1 MRGGKTR
8 GFVRIFTF
16 LVALSATISLYTSA
30 RADGYIKQNRFKKLP
45 STIPNGSKNN
55 EDIQIIKVGYGCFAS
70 YSGIPVN
77 CRFRQE
83 LTGIRSPE
91 TDTENNGG
99 HSHFDNRPLTYRGGA
114 LKVTNSTDLDSTPYG
129 VMGFTKTT
137 SSFDPNWGWA
147 YVEYEVPQA
156 SGIVMGESELK
167 ITTNDWVC
175 ASNCYTRDSWRF
187 ADTYDIGVPNLIELP
202 GPFPGVPGI
211 NYTKSRKSDSKHTND
226 VAFHATGP
234 TIYLLILV
242 AEEYKELSGRILSVN
257 DMSLPRGGVFD
268 IKGGWGASHYT
279 HNAGK
284 DADINRDGIQCED
297 NDEMDDA
304 VAAVTETMQKI
315 DNAWKANLVC
325 EKSPPD
331 DPCPEGVECKYHI
344 DFES

>member
-1 MRGGKTR
+1 M
-8 GFVRIFTF
+8 
-16 LVALSATISLYTSA
+16 YTSA
-30 RADGYIKQNRFKKLP
+30 RADGYIKQSRFKKAP
-45 STIPNGSKNN
+45 STIPNGSKKN

-99 HSHFDNRPLTYRGGA
+99 HSHAENRPLTYQGRA

-156 SGIVMGESELK
+156 SGIVVGESELK
-167 ITTNDWVC
+167 LTTNDWVC

-187 ADTYDIGVPNLIELP
+187 ADTYDIGVRPLWELP
-202 GPFPGVPGI
+202 DPNPDDSYLKVR
-211 NYTKSRKSDSKHTND
+211 NSDDAHTNE
-226 VAFHATGP
+226 VAYNGTLS
-234 TIYLLILV
+234 TVLLLQV
-242 AEEYKELSGRILSVN
+242 LGDAYKKHSGRKISVN

-268 IKGGWGASHYT
+268 ISKNWNADHYT
-279 HNAGK
+279 HHIGK
-284 DADINRDGIQCED
+284 DVDLNRDVACDKNIPLKKAMGKI
-297 NDEMDDA
+297 
-304 VAAVTETMQKI
+304 AAVFNMK
-315 DNAWKANLVC
+315 LVC
-325 EKSPPD
+325 ESGSICQAGEK
-331 DPCPEGVECKYHI
+331 CKYHI
-344 DFES
+344 DFGF

>member
-1 MRGGKTR
+1 MSLCDCVSMNAGGGKTR

-55 EDIQIIKVGYGCFAS
+55 EDIQIIKIGYGCFAS

-167 ITTNDWVC
+167 LTTNDWVC

-187 ADTYDIGVPNLIELP
+187 ADTYDIGLRPLWELP
-202 GPFPGVPGI
+202 DPNPAD
-211 NYTKSRKSDSKHTND
+211 NYVKVRNSDDAHTNE
-226 VAFHATGP
+226 VAYNGTLS
-234 TIYLLILV
+234 TVLLLQV
-242 AEEYKELSGRILSVN
+242 LGDAYKKHSGRKISVN

-268 IKGGWGASHYT
+268 ISKNWNADHYT
-279 HNAGK
+279 HHIGK
-284 DADINRDGIQCED
+284 DVDLNRDGIACDKNSELKQTIGEI
-297 NDEMDDA
+297 
-304 VAAVTETMQKI
+304 AAVFEMK
-315 DNAWKANLVC
+315 LVC
-325 EKSPPD
+325 ESGSICQAGEK
-331 DPCPEGVECKYHI
+331 CKYHI
-344 DFES
+344 DFGF